1 MRDDW
6 DRENVDV
13 LWIRWVLSVAFSVFY
28 KINLHFN
35 MNTFAIVR
43 NTVNILKID
52 WELDFLKVD
61 KK

>member
-1 MRDDW
+1 
-6 DRENVDV
+6 
-13 LWIRWVLSVAFSVFY
+13 
-28 KINLHFN
+28 

-61 KK
+61 KKINYFIST